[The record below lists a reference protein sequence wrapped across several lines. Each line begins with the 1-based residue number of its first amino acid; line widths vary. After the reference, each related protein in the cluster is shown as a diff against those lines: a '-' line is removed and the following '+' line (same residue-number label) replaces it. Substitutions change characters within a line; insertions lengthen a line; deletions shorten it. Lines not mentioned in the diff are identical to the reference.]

1 MVGTL
6 TLFRDQIVQP
16 YTQEDYKFAQGM
28 ADHAAVAIQNAR
40 LFEAEL
46 NARRTAEILQDASLA
61 LSRTLDLEIVIELFL
76 EYANKLVPHQW
87 ARVLFSV
94 DETHFSQRAQRGLD
108 DSEAS
113 PIIEFDPAEDLI
125 YQDLVKEQKSILI
138 PDARSV
144 SWPLHQVL
152 KCESANSWL
161 GIPLITDDKVIG
173 ISIFEKSGPDSFN
186 ENHVKVLEN
195 LISRVA
201 GNIQNAW
208 LFEQLRSGRE
218 RLQQLSRRL
227 VEVQESER
235 RYISRELHD
244 EASQALASLMVGLRL
259 IERDAHDPESVTAGA
274 ADLKTIADGVIENLQ
289 RLAMDLRPA
298 SLDHLGLV
306 AALEQ
311 YAQAISDRHKLVLR
325 YEVIGI
331 EDRLAPDKETAI
343 YRIVQEALSN
353 VVRHAQATRIDVL
366 LEKRGQK
373 LIVIVEDNGVGF
385 DPNEAARSGRL
396 GLVGINERV
405 DMLDGTLT
413 IESQPGVGSTLF
425 LEVPYGN

>member
-1 MVGTL
+1 
-6 TLFRDQIVQP
+6 
-16 YTQEDYKFAQGM
+16 
-28 ADHAAVAIQNAR
+28 
-40 LFEAEL
+40 
-46 NARRTAEILQDASLA
+46 
-61 LSRTLDLEIVIELFL
+61 
-76 EYANKLVPHQW
+76 
-87 ARVLFSV
+87 
-94 DETHFSQRAQRGLD
+94 
-108 DSEAS
+108 
-113 PIIEFDPAEDLI
+113 
-125 YQDLVKEQKSILI
+125 
-138 PDARSV
+138 
-144 SWPLHQVL
+144 
-152 KCESANSWL
+152 
-161 GIPLITDDKVIG
+161 
-173 ISIFEKSGPDSFN
+173 
-186 ENHVKVLEN
+186 
-195 LISRVA
+195 
-201 GNIQNAW
+201 
-208 LFEQLRSGRE
+208 
-218 RLQQLSRRL
+218 
-227 VEVQESER
+227 
-235 RYISRELHD
+235 
-244 EASQALASLMVGLRL
+244 L